1 MLEHDALRSVLIL
14 GNRREEFLVLEQL
27 SASVNS
33 SVYRALRKS
42 DGLPVILKQLESSH
56 HSLTRHARY
65 HQEFLLSHQ
74 CSASGVVY
82 ALELLQDGE
91 LLTICFRD
99 TGGYSLRTLQT
110 RMKLGELSLFLPL
123 AVRICRALEVLHR
136 HHIIHKDINP
146 SNIVWNADS
155 DLLELIDL
163 GLSTQLSQELPQQLP
178 PTVLEGTLPYI
189 SPEQTGRMNRR
200 LDYRSDFY
208 SLGVTFYEL
217 LTGQLPYDFADPLE
231 LVHAHLAADI
241 PSVRALR
248 PELPPL
254 LDGIVKKLM
263 SKQAE
268 DRYQTLPGLIAD
280 LETCYTLLLNRQE
293 LPQFELGLKDFSVEL
308 HLKEKLYG
316 RESQRQALL
325 NAFSE
330 AGQGRPT
337 LLLVSGYS
345 GIGKSSLVHELYKP
359 ITARRGLFASGKFDQ
374 FTRGIAYSALSAA
387 LRSLVQQLLMEPE
400 TILQELRVQLREALG
415 SGAGVAVEL
424 VPELTHLLGS
434 IPPLEQLT
442 GLEAQSRF
450 NQVMQKLLRT
460 LAQPQR
466 PVVLFLDDLQWADIP
481 SLNLLE
487 FLLSEAEP
495 APLLFMGAYRDHEV
509 QEGHPF
515 MRMTRAVERQGTPVE
530 RIQLPPLTEEQLLE
544 LMHDTLNLPED
555 DLLPLVMLVHTH
567 TLGNPFFVGQFLRE
581 IHRRGLL
588 RYDPQLERWV
598 WDVVGIE
605 QQGFTDNV
613 IDLLAENLRQLPP
626 DTQRVLQLA
635 ACIGS
640 QFSIDLL
647 VRVLKLRR
655 TEVVNALWPAL
666 ESGFL
671 ESLAGSNLEALAQ
684 VEEVTGKSGA
694 VRCRFVHDRIQQ
706 SAYQLL
712 SEAEQATLHLQIGRQ
727 LLASL
732 SPAERE
738 QELFSLVTQLNQ
750 GRRLITAEPERIRLV
765 QLNLEA
771 AEKARRSTAYETAAQ
786 TLAVGRELMSTQP
799 WEAYHALNFKLH
811 LHAAECA
818 YLLGHFE
825 QADALYAVLQHHAQ
839 TDEEQLEIG
848 VIQAD
853 HYLLQARHLEGLEV
867 ARSCFLRL
875 GLDIPTE
882 PDAIERALKL
892 EIQRVQA
899 LLDSRSVEALLDLPV
914 TDSPRAT
921 AKVRLAYGMFLN
933 GFLSGQGTL
942 AFLALAIG
950 TRSSME
956 HGNCSFSGYI
966 FVGFGMVLYLLQKDY
981 ALGHRFGYLGVR
993 LSEHFPD
1000 LSTRCKANFL
1010 FAADVHNWTQPIR
1023 SGQVYY
1029 DRAYQLALESGDWVT
1044 LGYVVA
1050 QSASDRL
1057 TSGVRLETL
1066 LPILQEQRHILMR
1079 AQNEDG
1085 LGLLHVASLNPIQC
1099 LMEKSLAP
1107 GSLDTAEFSQAPYL
1121 QKHAGNHFYEAW
1133 CYAGHIRVV
1142 YLLGQ
1147 SERFEECA
1155 AWVPIVEQYI
1165 PSHAKVPECCFY
1177 GALMRLEL
1185 ASQAT
1190 TLEQQQQHQQE
1201 LDRLLS
1207 RLREFAAA
1215 CPANVQHR
1223 LELLLA
1229 EQARRQGRFGE
1240 ALEHYE
1246 NGIRLAKEAEML
1258 TVEAL
1263 GLELYARL
1271 WHDLERPEL
1280 EASLLR
1286 EARVQYAHWGAS
1298 AVVHRL
1304 ERAHPWAFQR
1314 TPRPSEHRRT
1324 DTLSITWETEP
1335 VLPHAATPPRR
1346 PYQVLDMTSMVQAS
1360 HALSSQNDVEE
1371 ASRNLLQIA
1380 RINAGAQ
1387 RCVQIEASEQGEL
1400 GHLRAIVDE
1409 TGTHPSPHWSLE
1421 EERAQEVVP
1430 LSVVRYV
1437 LRSQRGVLLSNAAM
1451 HGEFVQ
1457 DRYIQQKQIRSVLCL
1472 PLQSQGQIRGA
1483 LYLENNLSAGVFTPD
1498 RLELLQ
1504 LLATQLAITMTNARL
1519 YHDLEQHK
1527 NNLEQLVQER
1537 TRALHETLETLKA
1550 TQQELVRSARL
1561 AALGNTVAGVA
1572 HELNTP
1578 LGVALT
1584 AESLMSEELASLR
1597 QLYQS
1602 PRPSLELV
1610 EETLER
1616 VLEASQLTRQN
1627 LERAAQLVKTFKQV
1641 AVDRSHSELRAL
1653 RIRSYLEEVLL
1664 SISPL
1669 VKRQLLT
1676 PSFVPGSANPD
1687 YVCDAGLLAQVLTNL
1702 LENAGL
1708 HAYQGRGGPVEI
1720 GISKDEKGI
1729 HIQVRDF
1736 GQGMSEEVAASAFD
1750 PFFTTLRRHGGSGL
1764 GLHIVHNA
1772 VTEGLG
1778 GQLTLTTKPGEGA
1791 TFGIHLPLIAQQ
1803 AQPTR
1808 R

>member
-1 MLEHDALRSVLIL
+1 MLEQESLRNILIL
-14 GNRREEFLVLEQL
+14 GSRREEFLVLEQL
-27 SASVNS
+27 SVSSNS
-33 SVYRALRKS
+33 SVYRALRTA
-42 DGLPVILKQLESSH
+42 DGRPVILKRLETSH

-65 HQEFLLSHQ
+65 HQEFLLTHQ
-74 CSASGVVY
+74 FSTSGVVH

-91 LLTICFRD
+91 QLTICFED
-99 TGGYSLRTLQT
+99 TGGYALRTLQA
-110 RMKLGELSLFLPL
+110 RMRLGELSLFIPL
-123 AVRICRALEVLHR
+123 AIRICRALGVLHS
-136 HHIIHKDINP
+136 HHIVHKDINP
-146 SNIVWNADS
+146 GNIVWNPDT

-163 GLSTQLSQELPQQLP
+163 GLSTQLTQEVPQHLP

-200 LDYRSDFY
+200 LDYRSDYY
-208 SLGVTFYEL
+208 SLGVTFFEL
-217 LTGQLPYDFADPLE
+217 LTGKLPYDFADPLE

-241 PSVRALR
+241 PSVRHHR
-248 PELPPL
+248 PEIPPI

-268 DRYQTLPGLIAD
+268 DRYQSLTGLIAD
-280 LETCYTLLLNRQE
+280 LETCYSLLLNRQD
-293 LPQFELGLKDFSVEL
+293 LPQYELGLKDFSVEL
-308 HLKEKLYG
+308 RLKEKLYG
-316 RESQRQALL
+316 RERQRHTLL
-325 NAFSE
+325 EAFSRT
-330 AGQGRPT
+330 GQGRPA

-345 GIGKSSLVHELYKP
+345 GIGKSSLVQELYRP
-359 ITARRGLFASGKFDQ
+359 ITARRGLFATGKFDQ
-374 FTRGIAYSALSAA
+374 YTRGIAYSALSAA

-400 TILQELRVQLREALG
+400 TLLQTLRAQLHEALG
-415 SGAGVAVEL
+415 NGAGVAVEL

-450 NQVMQKLLRT
+450 QQVMQKLLRT
-460 LAQPQR
+460 LAQPER

-487 FLLSEAEP
+487 FLLSDEQP
-495 APLLFMGAYRDHEV
+495 APLLVMGAYRDHEV

-515 MRMTRAVERQGTPVE
+515 LRMVRTLERQGTPIE
-530 RIQLPPLTEEQLLE
+530 RVQLPPLQEEHLLE
-544 LMHDTLNLPED
+544 LLHDALNLPEE
-555 DLLPLVMLVHTH
+555 DLLPLAVVIYTH

-581 IHRRGLL
+581 IHHRGLL
-588 RYDPQLERWV
+588 HYDPQLGRWT
-598 WDVVGIE
+598 WDVMGIE
-605 QQGFTDNV
+605 AQGFTDNV
-613 IDLLAENLRQLPP
+613 IDLLANNLRQLPP
-626 DTQRVLQLA
+626 ATQRMLELA
-635 ACIGS
+635 ACIGN
-640 QFSIDLL
+640 QFSVELL
-647 VRVLKLRR
+647 ARVLEMKY

-666 ESGFL
+666 EKGFV
-671 ESLAGSNLEALAQ
+671 ESLSGSHLEALAR
-684 VEEVTGKSGA
+684 VEEASGQTGEL
-694 VRCRFVHDRIQQ
+694 VCRFVHDRIQQ

-712 SEAEQATLHLQIGRQ
+712 SASEQTALHLRIGRQ
-727 LLASL
+727 LLATL
-732 SPAERE
+732 SASERE
-738 QELFSLVTQLNQ
+738 QSLFSLVTQLNQ
-750 GRRLITAEPERIRLV
+750 GRALITSEAERIRLV
-765 QLNLEA
+765 QLNQEA
-771 AEKARRSTAYETAAQ
+771 AEKARRSTAYESAAQ
-786 TLAVGRELMSTQP
+786 ALAVGCELLSNHP
-799 WEAYHALNFKLH
+799 WEDYHSLNFELH
-811 LHAAECA
+811 LRAAECA
-818 YLLGHFE
+818 YLLGHFD
-825 QADALYAVLQHHAQ
+825 QADALYEVLKRQLLS
-839 TDEEQLEIG
+839 DEEALNIG
-848 VIQAD
+848 MVQAD
-853 HYLLQARHLEGLEV
+853 HYLLQARHLEGVEV
-867 ARSCFLRL
+867 ARTCFLRL
-875 GLDIPTE
+875 GLEIPAT
-882 PDAIERALKL
+882 PDAIEQTLTL

-899 LLDSRSVEALLDLPV
+899 LLATRSVETLLDLPV
-914 TDSPRAT
+914 TQDPFAT

-933 GFLSGQGTL
+933 SFLSGQGTL

-956 HGNCSFSGYI
+956 HGNCSFSGYTY
-966 FVGFGMVLYLLQKDY
+966 VGFGMVLYLLQKEY
-981 ALGHRFGYLGVR
+981 ALGYRFGYVGVR
-993 LSEHFPD
+993 LSERFPD

-1010 FAADVHNWTQPIR
+1010 FAADVHNWTQPIHH
-1023 SGQVYY
+1023 GQAYY

-1085 LGLLHVASLNPIQC
+1085 LGLLHVASLNPIMC
-1099 LMEKSLAP
+1099 LMEQSLAP
-1107 GSLDTAEFSQAPYL
+1107 GSLDTEAFSQGPYL

-1147 SERFEECA
+1147 TERYAECA
-1155 AWVPIVEQYI
+1155 EWVQLVEQYI

-1185 ASQAT
+1185 ASTAT
-1190 TLEQQQQHQQE
+1190 TLEEQQRHQRE
-1201 LDRLLS
+1201 LDRLLV
-1207 RLREFAAA
+1207 RLREFAVA
-1215 CPANVQHR
+1215 CHANVQHR
-1223 LELLLA
+1223 LELLLG
-1229 EQARRQGRFGE
+1229 ELARRQGRRGE
-1240 ALEHYE
+1240 ALEHFE
-1246 NGIRLAKEAEML
+1246 TGIRLAQEAEML
-1258 TVEAL
+1258 PVEAL

-1271 WHDLERPEL
+1271 WKDLERQEL
-1280 EASLLR
+1280 EGSLLR
-1286 EARVQYAHWGAS
+1286 EARVRYAHWGAP

-1304 ERAHPWAFQR
+1304 ERQHPWAFKR
-1314 TPRPSEHRRT
+1314 NPSTSGGHRS
-1324 DTLSITWETEP
+1324 DTLSITWEAEP
-1335 VLPHAATPPRR
+1335 SLTHASTPPRR

-1371 ASRNLLQIA
+1371 ASRNLLEIV

-1387 RCVQIEASEQGEL
+1387 RCIQIEVSEAGAV
-1400 GHLRAIVDE
+1400 GRLRAIVDE
-1409 TGTHPSPHWSLE
+1409 SGTHPSLNWSLE
-1421 EERAQEVVP
+1421 EERAQEVVA

-1437 LRSQRGVLLSNAAM
+1437 LRSQRGVVLSNAAL

-1457 DRYIQQKQIRSVLCL
+1457 DFYIQHKQVRSVLCL

-1504 LLATQLAITMTNARL
+1504 LLATQLAITMTNASL

-1527 NNLEQLVQER
+1527 NNLERLVQER

-1584 AESLMSEELASLR
+1584 AESLMSEELTSLR
-1597 QLYQS
+1597 QMIYEPHPAQDIM
-1602 PRPSLELV
+1602 

-1641 AVDRSHSELRAL
+1641 AVDRSRSELRAL
-1653 RIRSYLEEVLL
+1653 RIKSYLEEVLL
-1664 SISPL
+1664 SLSPL
-1669 VKRQLLT
+1669 VKRHLLT
-1676 PSFVPGSANPD
+1676 PSFVAGSANPD
-1687 YVCDAGLLAQVLTNL
+1687 YICDAGLLAQVLTNL

-1720 GISKDEKGI
+1720 GISKDERGI

-1736 GQGMSEEVAASAFD
+1736 GLGMSEEVASSAFD
-1750 PFFTTLRRHGGSGL
+1750 PFFTTLRRNGGSGL

-1778 GQLTLTTKPGEGA
+1778 GQLTLTTKPGEGSV
-1791 TFGIHLPLIAQQ
+1791 FGIHLPLVSRPVLQ
-1803 AQPTR
+1803 AKL
-1808 R
+1808 